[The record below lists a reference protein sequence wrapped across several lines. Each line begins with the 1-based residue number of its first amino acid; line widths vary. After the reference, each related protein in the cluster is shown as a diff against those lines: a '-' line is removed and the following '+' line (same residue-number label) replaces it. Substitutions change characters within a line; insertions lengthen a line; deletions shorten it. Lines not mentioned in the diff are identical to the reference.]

1 MNYLL
6 LFNRRKMTKKDK
18 NNRKRPTKKG
28 NKKKTFFKNGK
39 NTTRSARIK
48 LQEMNNNVKNK
59 KIKDTKE

>member
-48 LQEMNNNVKNK
+48 LQEMKNNVKNE
-59 KIKDTKE
+59 KIKDTGE